1 MWAARKAL
9 LEQRL
14 AFAPS
19 VRSDLSYPPG
29 YLHGTGFRETLW
41 VGVNPNHGGPNR
53 TARSIGKSAVTS
65 VTTDAPKRVVV
76 DAEIGVDEAVACR
89 DDHAPWHL
97 RVRLPHVV
105 GHVGRCLAD
114 QLEIAQRR
122 VVDQRVGDESRL
134 IHPSR
139 VGQHLLGEGD
149 HVVDIEKR
157 HSRTPSDMH
166 SLAFDIG
173 PQLWTKRLVGDQ
185 VHPTPEQIF
194 EKELHAEVA

>member
-65 VTTDAPKRVVV
+65 VTSVTSVTTMLQSV
-76 DAEIGVDEAVACR
+76 
-89 DDHAPWHL
+89 
-97 RVRLPHVV
+97 
-105 GHVGRCLAD
+105 
-114 QLEIAQRR
+114 
-122 VVDQRVGDESRL
+122 
-134 IHPSR
+134 
-139 VGQHLLGEGD
+139 
-149 HVVDIEKR
+149 
-157 HSRTPSDMH
+157 
-166 SLAFDIG
+166 SLSM
-173 PQLWTKRLVGDQ
+173 PR
-185 VHPTPEQIF
+185 
-194 EKELHAEVA
+194 